1 VDKTQP
7 VPGAAPIGMA
17 LFLLS
22 LGMLFAASLVAYFA
36 VRFNDAGLANWNP
49 DGVTGL
55 PNSLWASTFVL
66 VISSITMHYALT
78 SARADDQP
86 GVRWGMFFTTLLGA
100 VFLATQAWSW
110 RELYAMQVDATS
122 SLYGWTFYMLT
133 ALHGLHIVGGLI
145 PLAVTTVR
153 AKRGAYTAAEH
164 TGVTLC
170 AMYWHFLDAVW
181 IVLFANLMLFS

>member
-1 VDKTQP
+1 MDKTRP

-36 VRFNDAGLANWNP
+36 VRFNDAGMAKWHP
-49 DGVTGL
+49 DGVGGL

-66 VISSITMHYALT
+66 VISSITMHYALM

-86 GVRWGMFFTTLLGA
+86 GIRWGMFFTTLLGA
-100 VFLATQAWSW
+100 VFLAAQAWSW

-133 ALHGLHIVGGLI
+133 ALHGLHIVCGLI

-164 TGVTLC
+164 TGITLC

-181 IVLFANLMLFS
+181 IVLFATLMLFS